1 MYIKSII
8 TLGKHKVK
16 LITEDA
22 MSFCLYDK
30 DIERLGI
37 EQGEY
42 YEGLYEKLYPIL
54 KKRIY
59 NKAIYLLSLK
69 DYSSY
74 ALRKKLSE
82 DYPEELSEQVVAW
95 ALENRYI
102 DDEDYLRAYIE
113 RYKGV
118 KSKQMIKMKL
128 GFEGFDKA
136 RVEELI
142 IEMYPDEGE
151 NILNI
156 LHKKKYNMCET
167 LDQKK
172 KIINHLLRMG
182 YRYEDIKKEI
192 EIMRD
197 Y

>member
-8 TLGKHKVK
+8 PLGKHKVK

-30 DIERLGI
+30 DIERLEI

-42 YEGLYEKLYPIL
+42 YEALYEKLYPIL

-59 NKAIYLLSLK
+59 NKAMYLLSLK

-74 ALRKKLSE
+74 GLRRKLSE
-82 DYPEELSEQVVAW
+82 DYPKELCDEVIDW
-95 ALENRYI
+95 AIDSRYI

-113 RYKGV
+113 RHRAV

-128 GFEGFDKA
+128 SFDGFDKEIIDELI
-136 RVEELI
+136 EELYI
-142 IEMYPDEGE
+142 GEEE
-151 NILNI
+151 NILKI
-156 LHKKKYNMCET
+156 LDRKKYHLSE
-167 LDQKK
+167 DPKQKK

-182 YRYEDIKKEI
+182 YRYEDIKRAI
-192 EIMRD
+192 AVNGV
-197 Y
+197 